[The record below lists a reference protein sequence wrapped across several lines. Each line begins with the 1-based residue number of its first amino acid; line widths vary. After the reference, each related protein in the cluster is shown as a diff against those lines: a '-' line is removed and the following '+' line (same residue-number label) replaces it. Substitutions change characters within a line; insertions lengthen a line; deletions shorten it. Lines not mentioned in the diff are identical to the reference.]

1 MSVSAATL
9 PTPQQVLVTGA
20 SGFVGRTLVPLL
32 LQAGHRV
39 TVLARDHH
47 KLQQLPWAQAVTVLQ
62 LEEAMVNQVVM
73 PLLLM
78 QHRVVT
84 PHFNMQVAR

>member
-39 TVLARDHH
+39 TVLARDQQ
-47 KLQQLPWAQAVTVLQ
+47 KLQQMPWVQAVI
-62 LEEAMVNQVVM
+62 
-73 PLLLM
+73 
-78 QHRVVT
+78 
-84 PHFNMQVAR
+84 